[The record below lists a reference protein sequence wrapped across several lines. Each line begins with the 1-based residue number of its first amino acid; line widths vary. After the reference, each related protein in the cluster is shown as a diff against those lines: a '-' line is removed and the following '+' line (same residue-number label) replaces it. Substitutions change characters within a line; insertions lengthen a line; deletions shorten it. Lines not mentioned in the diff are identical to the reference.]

1 VALATGTA
9 GAIVA
14 LLAAEGLASRLSG
27 MRLLFV
33 SSAACAAVFGA
44 CLVAS
49 SLPLG
54 AALLALTFA
63 LAAPLHPVVSAQAF
77 AALPGRS
84 TLVNVVNSSMA
95 TVELLIPLLLGAI
108 ADRFGVRAA
117 LSVMILE
124 PVALF
129 TVAAVA
135 LAGARAC
142 PHRRRRPRPPSRE
155 GSPTRPEE

>member
-1 VALATGTA
+1 
-9 GAIVA
+9 
-14 LLAAEGLASRLSG
+14 

-33 SSAACAAVFGA
+33 SSAACAGVFGA
-44 CLVAS
+44 CLLAS

-63 LAAPLHPVVSAQAF
+63 FAAPLHPVVSAQAF

-84 TLVNVVNSSMA
+84 TLVNVINSSMA

-108 ADRFGVRAA
+108 ADRYGVRAA
-117 LSVMILE
+117 LSMMILE

-135 LAGARAC
+135 LAAARAC
-142 PHRRRRPRPPSRE
+142 PRRRCHARPASRG
-155 GSPTRPEE
+155 GSPTTAGE

>member
-1 VALATGTA
+1 
-9 GAIVA
+9 
-14 LLAAEGLASRLSG
+14 

-33 SSAACAAVFGA
+33 ASAACAAVFGA

-84 TLVNVVNSSMA
+84 TLVNVINSSMA
-95 TVELLIPLLLGAI
+95 TVELLIPLLLGVI

-117 LSVMILE
+117 LSLMILE

-129 TVAAVA
+129 TVAAVSF
-135 LAGARAC
+135 AGAKAC
-142 PHRRRRPRPPSRE
+142 PHRRCRSRSASRG
-155 GSPTRPEE
+155 GSPTTPGE

>member
-1 VALATGTA
+1 V
-9 GAIVA
+9 
-14 LLAAEGLASRLSG
+14 
-27 MRLLFV
+27 
-33 SSAACAAVFGA
+33 CAAVFAA

-63 LAAPLHPVVSAQAF
+63 LAAPLHPAVSAQAF

-84 TLVNVVNSSMA
+84 TTVNVINSGMA

-117 LSVMILE
+117 LAVMILE

-129 TVAAVA
+129 AVAAVA
-135 LAGARAC
+135 LVRAAGVRSL
-142 PHRRRRPRPPSRE
+142 R
-155 GSPTRPEE
+155 